1 MFLFATTCKAKILAI
16 AKRRHVTFAAPSATP
31 RAPLDEVLDAAA
43 ACFTERGFAGTT
55 LDDVAR
61 HMGATKGRIYHYF
74 SSKSDLMHAVRKRAM
89 AINFAGI
96 SPAFESN
103 LPPAEKFRAMAKA
116 HATNMLREQVYQ
128 KALFDSLHGHL
139 TKAHPSKHDAKMEE
153 FIEDRRQFEDMF
165 RMVLIAGQ
173 TTGVFKFE
181 TLSYT
186 LHTVITLLNST
197 IFWYTPRP
205 GDTEETRQ
213 KIASEMV
220 DMACRIIGAETDLT
234 DKGKTT

>member
-1 MFLFATTCKAKILAI
+1 MFLLTTTCKAKIQLR

-96 SPAFESN
+96 APAFESD
-103 LPPAEKFRAMAKA
+103 LPPCEKFREMAEA
-116 HATNMLREQVYQ
+116 HALNMLREQVYQ

-139 TKAHPSKHDAKMEE
+139 IRMPQAKDDAKMEE
-153 FIEDRRQFEDMF
+153 FIEDRRHFEDMF
-165 RMVLIAGQ
+165 RVVLIAGKAN
-173 TTGVFKFE
+173 GDFHFE

-186 LHTVITLLNST
+186 LHTIITLLNST
-197 IFWYTPRP
+197 LTWYRPREGE
-205 GDTEETRQ
+205 GDEKLIE
-213 KIASEMV
+213 IAQEIV
-220 DMACRIIGAETDLT
+220 DMACRILGVDPKSSE
-234 DKGKTT
+234 